1 MYFISGRDLN
11 ISTFLGLLWPLT
23 NRFWTFFFGHE
34 AAWLGPAR
42 LFPRNKTS
50 PVDRRP
56 KNCHG
61 HGPQWLIPAPS
72 SSSPWQPG
80 NLLKYVV
87 VVRRL
92 EGLRSGSPFLR
103 HRLTFVIPF
112 CCRNYLAGLRR
123 NLFSTLVCLPEFDS
137 FAVAVPRSSI
147 LDPCAVRQNRPSS
160 PMSSSPAQQVDF
172 REPSLV
178 LAIPL
183 CRQLGIRVV

>member
-1 MYFISGRDLN
+1 MAWAGQVVPAQQDVAGG
-11 ISTFLGLLWPLT
+11 STAEELPWPWVPVADPSTQFFL
-23 NRFWTFFFGHE
+23 
-34 AAWLGPAR
+34 
-42 LFPRNKTS
+42 
-50 PVDRRP
+50 V
-56 KNCHG
+56 
-61 HGPQWLIPAPS
+61 
-72 SSSPWQPG
+72 PG
-80 NLLKYVV
+80 NLVIYLSKYVV

-92 EGLRSGSPFLR
+92 EGLRSGSPFVR